1 MLDPSLANREK
12 KEFTANKPA
21 WQVSKL
27 IFKDITEMTE
37 NPFQKVKRFTYERYN
52 LINR

>member
-1 MLDPSLANREK
+1 MLDPSIANREK
-12 KEFTANKPA
+12 KDFTAKKTA
-21 WQVSKL
+21 WEVSKL
-27 IFKDITEMTE
+27 IFKDIIEMTE